1 MNQSAGLDEG
11 EIVESDT
18 EKATTSLPSVNGT
31 SVDRHSR
38 TRVAASKS
46 PDSLQSSRRYR
57 DRSPYGDH
65 SRGEKRRRGDDNH
78 YERGRSDPRRFKVH
92 YEGGRSHD
100 EGRRYPVSY
109 ADLDR
114 GDSTD
119 HHLRYDDRDS
129 KSRYLDNQRGRT
141 RSRSPPPPLRRDEY
155 RNRGGRGQRDE
166 RREGYSRRDRAD
178 YAYEGSH
185 SRYSREP
192 SVSERGDLPVPTE
205 LSKRETEIRHNGL
218 QQGEQKSVVR
228 RQANQYVMTKCS
240 CYPIVP

>member
-46 PDSLQSSRRYR
+46 PDSLQNARRYR

-100 EGRRYPVSY
+100 EGRRYIFSY

-129 KSRYLDNQRGRT
+129 KSRYSENQRGRT
-141 RSRSPPPPLRRDEY
+141 RSRSPPPPPRRDEY
-155 RNRGGRGQRDE
+155 RSRGGHGQRDE
-166 RREGYSRRDRAD
+166 WREGYNRRGRAD
-178 YAYEGSH
+178 YGYEGSH
-185 SRYSREP
+185 NRYSREP
-192 SVSERGDLPVPTE
+192 SVSERGDLPVPTK
-205 LSKRETEIRHNGL
+205 LSKQETEIRRNGL
-218 QQGEQKSVVR
+218 QQDEQKPVVDK
-228 RQANQYVMTKCS
+228 QADGYVLIKCP
-240 CYPIVP
+240 CHLAIR

>member
-18 EKATTSLPSVNGT
+18 EKATTSLPSVNGS

-46 PDSLQSSRRYR
+46 PDGPQNPRLYR

-100 EGRRYPVSY
+100 EGRRHPISY

-114 GDSTD
+114 GDDTD

-129 KSRYLDNQRGRT
+129 KGRYPDSQRGRT
-141 RSRSPPPPLRRDEY
+141 RSRSPPHPFRRDEY

-166 RREGYSRRDRAD
+166 RREGYDRRDRAD
-178 YAYEGSH
+178 YGYEGSRG
-185 SRYSREP
+185 RYSREQ
-192 SVSERGDLPVPTE
+192 SVSERGDPPVPTE
-205 LSKRETEIRHNGL
+205 VSKRETEIRRNGL
-218 QQGEQKSVVR
+218 QQDKQKPVSR
-228 RQANQYVMTKCS
+228 KQTHEYVS
-240 CYPIVP
+240 N

>member
-46 PDSLQSSRRYR
+46 PDGLQNPRYYR
-57 DRSPYGDH
+57 DRSPYGDRL
-65 SRGEKRRRGDDNH
+65 RGEKRRRGDDNH

-100 EGRRYPVSY
+100 EGRRHPISY

-119 HHLRYDDRDS
+119 HHLRYDDRDN
-129 KSRYLDNQRGRT
+129 KVRYPDNQRGRT
-141 RSRSPPPPLRRDEY
+141 RSRSPPRPPRRDEY
-155 RNRGGRGQRDE
+155 RNRGGHGQRDG
-166 RREGYSRRDRAD
+166 RREGYSRRNQVD
-178 YAYEGSH
+178 YGYEGSH
-185 SRYSREP
+185 GRHSREQ

-205 LSKRETEIRHNGL
+205 LSKRETEIRRNGL
-218 QQGEQKSVVR
+218 QQDEQKPVGR
-228 RQANQYVMTKCS
+228 NHIDEYV
-240 CYPIVP
+240 PH